1 MDADRLAAIPIF
13 AELPPEELAAVA
25 EFADELDVGSRG
37 SVVSEGDFGHAIFA
51 VESGTAEVIIDG
63 VHVGHVGPGDVVGE
77 IAVLASGRR
86 TATVTATSPMHL
98 ITFFKRDVW
107 ALERR
112 APEAAR
118 RLRHL
123 LEERAGAADDAPA
136 ASELLH
142 DAAG

>member
-1 MDADRLAAIPIF
+1 
-13 AELPPEELAAVA
+13 
-25 EFADELDVGSRG
+25 
-37 SVVSEGDFGHAIFA
+37 
-51 VESGTAEVIIDG
+51 
-63 VHVGHVGPGDVVGE
+63 
-77 IAVLASGRR
+77 
-86 TATVTATSPMHL
+86 MHL

-136 ASELLH
+136 ASELSH

>member
-1 MDADRLAAIPIF
+1 MDADRLAAIPVF

-25 EFADELDVGSRG
+25 DFADELDVGSGG

-63 VHVGHVGPGDVVGE
+63 LHVGHVGPGDVVGE

-86 TATVTATSPMHL
+86 TATSPMHL

-107 ALERR
+107 ALEQR

-123 LEERAGAADDAPA
+123 LEERAGARDDAPA
-136 ASELLH
+136 ASELSH